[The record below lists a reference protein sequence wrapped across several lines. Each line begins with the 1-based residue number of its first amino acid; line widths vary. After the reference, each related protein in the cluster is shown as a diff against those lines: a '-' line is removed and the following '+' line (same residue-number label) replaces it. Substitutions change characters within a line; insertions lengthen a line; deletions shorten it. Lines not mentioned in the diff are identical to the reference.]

1 MHKYQIV
8 MNMMPNHLPHYVAVA
23 QKRVVSSGRRMQQMR
38 AIANGLN
45 AAANAVSGANG
56 SGGFS

>member
-1 MHKYQIV
+1 
-8 MNMMPNHLPHYVAVA
+8 MNMIPNQLPHYVAVA

-56 SGGFS
+56 SGGFP